1 MSPWNYP
8 YLLSLDPLFGAIAA
22 GNCVVLKPSAY
33 APNTSRAMAELIAAV
48 FPPDWVT
55 VIQGGREQN
64 AALLE
69 QKFDYIFFTGSV
81 DVGKMVMEKASR
93 HLTPVTLEL
102 GGKSPVI
109 VDRTAN
115 LPLTARRLAFGKI
128 LNAGQTCVAPDY
140 CLVDRTVRD
149 RLVEELK
156 KQFQKM
162 LGEDPLANRDFV
174 RIINRKHYNRLQG
187 LLEGENLLYGGG
199 HRDDPDSD
207 SGWIAPTLVADT
219 LEGTS
224 KPMGEEIFGPIL
236 PIIPYDTLDQCYE
249 ALDNYFAS
257 MLQMA
262 ASPYYDVVGHVIY
275 PLRYMNGPYDTPDL
289 GRYRDQIREILRLAI
304 DSGRGMEINT
314 WKGQTL
320 AQWIPLL
327 QDYKELG
334 GEILTVG
341 SDAHAPGPLGKGIQ
355 EAYTM
360 MADCGFRYVAV
371 YHERKPEMIRLK

>member
-1 MSPWNYP
+1 MFLADCHTHSRVSPDSNAPMVEMAKAAWEYGLDVMCLTDHCD
-8 YLLSLDPLFGAIAA
+8 LLSLEGERTLTYDWGPVLRERKGMLDAFGARVDLPLGLEFGMAHLFPEAA
-22 GNCVVLKPSAY
+22 ETILRQPGLD
-33 APNTSRAMAELIAAV
+33 
-48 FPPDWVT
+48 F
-55 VIQGGREQN
+55 VI
-64 AALLE
+64 
-69 QKFDYIFFTGSV
+69 GSCHNQ
-81 DVGKMVMEKASR
+81 DEKA
-93 HLTPVTLEL
+93 
-102 GGKSPVI
+102 GG
-109 VDRTAN
+109 T
-115 LPLTARRLAFGKI
+115 
-128 LNAGQTCVAPDY
+128 
-140 CLVDRTVRD
+140 
-149 RLVEELK
+149 
-156 KQFQKM
+156 
-162 LGEDPLANRDFV
+162 DF
-174 RIINRKHYNRLQG
+174 Y
-187 LLEGENLLYGGG
+187 LL
-199 HRDDPDSD
+199 
-207 SGWIAPTLVADT
+207 
-219 LEGTS
+219 
-224 KPMGEEIFGPIL
+224 
-236 PIIPYDTLDQCYE
+236 PYDTLDQCYE

-275 PLRYMNGPYDTPDL
+275 PLRYMNGPDDTPDL

-360 MADCGFRYVAV
+360 MADCGFHYVAV

>member
-1 MSPWNYP
+1 MFLADCHTHSRVSPDSNAPMVEMAKAAWEYGLDVMCLTDHCD
-8 YLLSLDPLFGAIAA
+8 LLSLEGERTLTYDWGP
-22 GNCVVLKPSAY
+22 VLRQPG
-33 APNTSRAMAELIAAV
+33 L
-48 FPPDWVT
+48 
-55 VIQGGREQN
+55 
-64 AALLE
+64 
-69 QKFDYIFFTGSV
+69 
-81 DVGKMVMEKASR
+81 
-93 HLTPVTLEL
+93 
-102 GGKSPVI
+102 
-109 VDRTAN
+109 
-115 LPLTARRLAFGKI
+115 
-128 LNAGQTCVAPDY
+128 
-140 CLVDRTVRD
+140 
-149 RLVEELK
+149 
-156 KQFQKM
+156 
-162 LGEDPLANRDFV
+162 DFV
-174 RIINRKHYNRLQG
+174 IGSCHNQDETAGGTDFY
-187 LLEGENLLYGGG
+187 LL
-199 HRDDPDSD
+199 
-207 SGWIAPTLVADT
+207 
-219 LEGTS
+219 
-224 KPMGEEIFGPIL
+224 
-236 PIIPYDTLDQCYE
+236 PYDTLDQCYE

>member
-1 MSPWNYP
+1 MFLADCHTHSRVSPDSNAPMVEMAKAAWEYGLDVMCLTDHCD
-8 YLLSLDPLFGAIAA
+8 LLSLEGERTLTYDWGPVLRERKGMLDAFGARVDLPLGLEFGMAHLFPEAA
-22 GNCVVLKPSAY
+22 ETILRQPGLDF
-33 APNTSRAMAELIAAV
+33 V
-48 FPPDWVT
+48 F
-55 VIQGGREQN
+55 
-64 AALLE
+64 
-69 QKFDYIFFTGSV
+69 GSCHKE
-81 DVGKMVMEKASR
+81 GEKA
-93 HLTPVTLEL
+93 
-102 GGKSPVI
+102 GG
-109 VDRTAN
+109 T
-115 LPLTARRLAFGKI
+115 
-128 LNAGQTCVAPDY
+128 
-140 CLVDRTVRD
+140 
-149 RLVEELK
+149 
-156 KQFQKM
+156 
-162 LGEDPLANRDFV
+162 DF
-174 RIINRKHYNRLQG
+174 Y
-187 LLEGENLLYGGG
+187 LL
-199 HRDDPDSD
+199 
-207 SGWIAPTLVADT
+207 
-219 LEGTS
+219 
-224 KPMGEEIFGPIL
+224 
-236 PIIPYDTLDQCYE
+236 PYDTLDQCYE

-262 ASPYYDVVGHVIY
+262 AAPYYDVVGHVIY

-341 SDAHAPGPLGKGIQ
+341 SDAHAPGLLGKGIQ